1 MNIICLT
8 KTDLVSSTQLDDE
21 NLELPDYNLFRS
33 EYRSSNK
40 QEENFLYYEIR
51 HVFWQDCICFEIMI
65 GEKRCIFFLF
75 STGHQVRIRSFL
87 ILIFIILN

>member
-40 QEENFLYYEIR
+40 QEENFQYYEIR
-51 HVFWQDCICFEIMI
+51 HVFCRTVFVL
-65 GEKRCIFFLF
+65 K
-75 STGHQVRIRSFL
+75 
-87 ILIFIILN
+87 